1 MYPGAG
7 AFRDLGVN
15 LYFSAPLPGPCY
27 LSGSQYLYLWFGPVV
42 GHLSFIVRYLPADLF
57 QAVINTPGSPL
68 ISCFMQSFIVG
79 IKLSSLKLLWI
90 HCVDSLAPIEN
101 CLP

>member
-27 LSGSQYLYLWFGPVV
+27 LSGSQYLYL
-42 GHLSFIVRYLPADLF
+42 
-57 QAVINTPGSPL
+57 
-68 ISCFMQSFIVG
+68 
-79 IKLSSLKLLWI
+79 
-90 HCVDSLAPIEN
+90 
-101 CLP
+101 